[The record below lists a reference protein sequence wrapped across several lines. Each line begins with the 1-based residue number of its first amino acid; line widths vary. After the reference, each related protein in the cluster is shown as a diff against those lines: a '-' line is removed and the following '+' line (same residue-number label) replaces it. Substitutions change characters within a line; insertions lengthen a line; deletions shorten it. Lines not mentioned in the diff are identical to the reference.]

1 MRGYTGN
8 FLEIDLYT
16 EKMKDIAFDERTL
29 RQYIGGRG
37 LAAKI
42 LWDRLGDRW
51 ETVDPLGPE
60 NILLL
65 LTGPLTGFFPG
76 SKICVSGKSPQSN
89 GIVGSTIGGKFSV
102 ELKCAGYD
110 GIVITGKAD
119 KPVYIFITDS
129 KAEIKD
135 ASHLW
140 GKDGKETLKI
150 LAREGRE
157 ELEKRAPQHGE
168 WRELGAL
175 YIGPA
180 GENVTRVAAVN
191 AYWMHGAGYGG
202 YGGVMGSKNLKAVV
216 AKGTGPLPEVTDLDK
231 TLMLMNRIS
240 QENVRNTVI
249 TRQWGTGSA
258 GYDVGARL
266 SSEPVR
272 NWQEEWHNEK
282 GFGVDKFE
290 ERVWIKRYWSASD
303 FGCATACLKLAT
315 PKTGPFKGAI
325 TDNPD
330 YENQAYV
337 GTNLGIFTPEEN
349 VYLMALIDDLGL
361 CGIQGGNVLGFAAE
375 LYQRGVLTK
384 EDLGGIDL
392 KWGDAEAFAALIKK
406 VASRKGMGSIL
417 AEGTYRAALR
427 ISELK
432 GADVVKYAV
441 VEKGMAIGAHGIRS
455 GKDYPARI
463 SYACSVQAG
472 DHTSIA
478 HPILTHENSE
488 LRLIL
493 HDSGVYCWFNTFDV
507 PKGLIWS
514 LFEAVTGWKVGPKEW
529 YKTTARRILQLQRAA
544 LLIGGPDLKWA
555 PRVHD
560 DNPPRFY
567 EPLPSGPYAGRT
579 VDKARFEKAKK
590 EYYESV
596 GWDEN
601 GVPKSEELKRLGLSE
616 LDRKLEELRS

>member
-1 MRGYTGN
+1 MRGYAGK

-16 EKMKDIAFDERTL
+16 EKMKDIAFDEPTL

-51 ETVDPLGPE
+51 ETIDPLGPE

-76 SKICVSGKSPQSN
+76 SRICVSGKSPLTN
-89 GIVGSTIGGKFSV
+89 GIVGSTVGGGFSV

-110 GIVITGKAD
+110 GLVITGKAA
-119 KPVYIFITDS
+119 KPVYILIADS
-129 KAEIKD
+129 RVEIKD
-135 ASHLW
+135 AGHLW

-150 LAREGRE
+150 LTKEGRE

-168 WRELGAL
+168 WKEPAAL

-180 GENVTRVAAVN
+180 GENRARVAAVN

-216 AKGTGPLPEVTDLDK
+216 AKGTGPLPEVADLEK
-231 TLMLMNRIS
+231 TLVRMDKIS
-240 QENVRNTVI
+240 QENMRNTVV
-249 TRQWGTGSA
+249 TRQWGTGSL
-258 GYDVGARL
+258 GYDVGART

-272 NWQEEWHNEK
+272 NWQEEWHDEK
-282 GFGVDKFE
+282 SFGVDKFE

-303 FGCATACLKLAT
+303 FGCTTACLKLAT

-349 VYLMALIDDLGL
+349 VYLMALMDDLGF
-361 CGIQGGNVLGFAAE
+361 CGIQCGNVLGFAAE
-375 LYQRGVLTK
+375 LYQRSILTR
-384 EDLGGIDL
+384 EDLGGIEL
-392 KWGDAEAFAALIKK
+392 KWGDAEAFAALT
-406 VASRKGMGSIL
+406 RKIAAREGIGDIL
-417 AEGTYRAALR
+417 AEGTHRAALKIR
-427 ISELK
+427 EAK
-432 GADVVKYAV
+432 GVDVLRYAV

-455 GKDYPARI
+455 RQDYPKNI
-463 SYACSVQAG
+463 SYPCSVQGG

-488 LRLIL
+488 LRMIL

-507 PKGLIWS
+507 AEELVWDI
-514 LFEAVTGWKVGPKEW
+514 FEAVTGWKVGPEEW
-529 YKTTARRILQLQRAA
+529 HETTARRILHIQRAA
-544 LLIGGPDLKWA
+544 LLMGGPDLKWD

-567 EPLPSGPYAGRT
+567 EPLPSGPYTG
-579 VDKARFEKAKK
+579 KAVNKAKVEKAKK
-590 EYYESV
+590 EYYENV

-601 GVPKSEELKRLGLSE
+601 GIPKPEELKRLGLE
-616 LDRKLEELRS
+616 GVDRKLKELRF